1 MKKLLIGV
9 LFVTLLVACGSSDK
23 GVETADKKII
33 LGVVGEPYKYW
44 DPVKE
49 KVDEEGI
56 ELEIKVYSEYN
67 IPNKVLA
74 EGDIDVNA
82 FQHYRYFNQEVS
94 DFGYEL
100 EVLGDTILDPL
111 GIYSE
116 KLKDLSELEEGATVL
131 IPDDVSNGG
140 RALKLLEDA
149 GLIEVDPAK
158 GFLPSVLDITS
169 NPKNLDV
176 KPAQADVIPTILH
189 DVDLAVING
198 DLAVAFGLRSNKDA
212 LYVEE
217 VDFSKNPGAKELV
230 NILAVRKGDE
240 DREELIRLKELFQ
253 SQEVIDVFNDYYDGA
268 FVPAW
273 NK

>member
-1 MKKLLIGV
+1 MI
-9 LFVTLLVACGSSDK
+9 TLLVGCGSKVSN
-23 GVETADKKII
+23 ETETGTNEDSKKIV

-44 DPVKE
+44 GPVKE
-49 KVDEEGI
+49 KLAEEGI
-56 ELEIKVYSEYN
+56 DLEIKVYTEYPV
-67 IPNKVLA
+67 PNKVLA

-82 FQHYRYFNQEVS
+82 FQHYRYFNNEVEE
-94 DFGYEL
+94 FEYEL

-111 GIYSE
+111 GIYS
-116 KLKDLSELEEGATVL
+116 KKVTDLADLKDGSTIL

-149 GLIEVDPAK
+149 GLIEVDASK
-158 GFLPSVLDITS
+158 GYLPTVQDIT
-169 NPKNLDV
+169 KNDKNFDI
-176 KPAQADVIPTILH
+176 KPTQADVIPTILE
-189 DVDLAVING
+189 DADTAVING
-198 DLAVAFGLRSNKDA
+198 DLAVAFGLRSNKDS
-212 LYVEE
+212 LYLEE

-240 DREELIRLKELFQ
+240 TRPELIRLKELFQ
-253 SQEVIDVFNDYYDGA
+253 SNDVIAVLNDYYDGA